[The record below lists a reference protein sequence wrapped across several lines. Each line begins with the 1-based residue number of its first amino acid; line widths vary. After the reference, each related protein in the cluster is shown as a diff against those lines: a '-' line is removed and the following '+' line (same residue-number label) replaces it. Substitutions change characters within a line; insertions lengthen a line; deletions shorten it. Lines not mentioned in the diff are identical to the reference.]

1 MSRIVLNEELQTD
14 YERLFSACDIRA
26 ERMAEVDVLAEGL
39 LADRDRYRLAS
50 EQIGVPWFVVAVLH
64 YADTACDFGVHLH
77 NGDPLTGRTRH
88 LPDGRPLRGEP
99 PFAWEDSTVDALCL
113 HHLDQWGDWSIAGTL
128 FKLESHGGW
137 GYRLHHP
144 DVLSPYL
151 WNYSTYYSQ
160 GKYVADDT
168 WQETAIAQRC
178 GVAVL
183 LRRLA
188 ERGLIEFTGTSERA
202 VWPLHK
208 NGNFALGGSV
218 AAIFEYPARDLRESG
233 RFGRTSNL
241 RGIPQIDRALSAGRP
256 ARLRGCTKAAIPR

>member
-26 ERMAEVDVLAEGL
+26 ARMAEVDVLAEGL

-202 VWPLHK
+202 VWPL
-208 NGNFALGGSV
+208 
-218 AAIFEYPARDLRESG
+218 LRYTKTETSPWAEVLQ
-233 RFGRTSNL
+233 RFLNTLPGIYVRVDGLAGPRTSEAFHRL
-241 RGIPQIDRALSAGRP
+241 TGRYLLGDPRA
-256 ARLRGCTKAAIPR
+256 